1 MSTENEKQ
9 TVAMST
15 EEMAEFQAYKEQK
28 AKKDAIH
35 AAKEARETYSK
46 LVDDEVFK
54 SIPLLLSISEC
65 IKDTK
70 STIYANFEAILDM
83 KAEVLK
89 LTKDNQRTHT
99 FTHSNGKMRLTLGVY
114 VVDAYRD
121 TVNDGIQIV
130 KEYIESLAKDA
141 DSRALVNAVLRLLSK
156 DTKGDLKASRVLQLR
171 KMANDS
177 NNERFIEGVQ
187 IIEESYQPAIS
198 KTFIKAEQKDESG
211 KWSIIPLGMTEAS

>member
-15 EEMAEFQAYKEQK
+15 EEMAEFQAYKEHK
-28 AKKDAIH
+28 AKEDAIH

-70 STIYANFEAILDM
+70 SSIYANFEAILDM

-171 KMANDS
+171 KMADDS
-177 NNERFIEGVQ
+177 ENERFIEGVR

-211 KWSIIPLGMTEAS
+211 KWNIIPLGMTEAS